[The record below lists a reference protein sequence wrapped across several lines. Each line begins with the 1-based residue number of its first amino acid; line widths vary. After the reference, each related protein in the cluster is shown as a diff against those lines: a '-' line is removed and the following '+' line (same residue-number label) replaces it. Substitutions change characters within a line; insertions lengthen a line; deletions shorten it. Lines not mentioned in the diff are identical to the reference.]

1 MEALAHDQQ
10 APESTGLLQ
19 QQVHLLRTAAAVEA
33 QRRPAMCAAAEYGG
47 VRKRGQIAVPV
58 VVVGVG
64 VVDADDGIAAG
75 RLAKASVSGPA
86 TETESVAFDRN
97 SWSDYSIHLDP
108 SFLAGH
114 LRRIRASDSGSA
126 AVSPIANHD
135 FASLARKPRQILIA
149 SSHGMEQAGRCR
161 PAMWCNRGGRKDRS
175 KLFVQQDDSGRLQPG
190 LAEIVSGEG
199 RKMGDLQ
206 QRSPAGRRKSVEK
219 DIRAAH
225 SAGCFVDW

>member
-10 APESTGLLQ
+10 ALESTGSLQ
-19 QQVHLLRTAAAVEA
+19 QQIRLLRRTAAAVEV

-58 VVVGVG
+58 VVVG

-97 SWSDYSIHLDP
+97 SWSDCSIHLDP

-114 LRRIRASDSGSA
+114 LRRIR
-126 AVSPIANHD
+126 
-135 FASLARKPRQILIA
+135 L
-149 SSHGMEQAGRCR
+149 C
-161 PAMWCNRGGRKDRS
+161 
-175 KLFVQQDDSGRLQPG
+175 G
-190 LAEIVSGEG
+190 LAPEA
-199 RKMGDLQ
+199 
-206 QRSPAGRRKSVEK
+206 PANSDRLLSWNG
-219 DIRAAH
+219 A
-225 SAGCFVDW
+225 DWPLPPCCVV